1 MNERYG
7 DEWVSSLLDTESRL
21 GQATPSEL
29 LDGLGLGDG
38 DTLVDV
44 GCGPGFLTFPA
55 AEIVGPQG
63 QVYAVDIEP
72 KMVDMVRTG
81 AASRGLANVTARRTD
96 EDGVSL
102 GDGVA
107 DFAICSLVL
116 HYRPDFASRAA
127 LVRDIGRVLRPGG
140 RLLIVDRSLGLK
152 EISALLDEVGFTY
165 GDPNPLEGN
174 AYTMIATRRPA
185 TGG

>member
-1 MNERYG
+1 MRARQHQRAG
-7 DEWVSSLLDTESRL
+7 RVGRHALLLAARGQRQGRRRVPRGHGLRVRGRVGRGVRAAARQQRL
-21 GQATPSEL
+21 QR
-29 LDGLGLGDG
+29 
-38 DTLVDV
+38 V
-44 GCGPGFLTFPA
+44 PG
-55 AEIVGPQG
+55 
-63 QVYAVDIEP
+63 
-72 KMVDMVRTG
+72 
-81 AASRGLANVTARRTD
+81 
-96 EDGVSL
+96 
-102 GDGVA
+102 
-107 DFAICSLVL
+107 
-116 HYRPDFASRAA
+116 RAA